1 MNMFTIFFIGLI
13 IGGLLGITLMCILQ
27 VSRENYY

>member
-1 MNMFTIFFIGLI
+1 MSMFTIFFIGLI

-27 VSRENYY
+27 VNRENY

>member
-1 MNMFTIFFIGLI
+1 MNMFTIFFIGLF

-27 VSRENYY
+27 INRDNY